1 MIYILVSLV
10 WVMKNFFKSLLNLFN
25 IKEKTIHMTIS
36 ELNAFNIRE
45 EKIEK
50 ERRFRA
56 YISEINQRYNKIRKR
71 ERNSLRK
78 SS

>member
-1 MIYILVSLV
+1 
-10 WVMKNFFKSLLNLFN
+10 
-25 IKEKTIHMTIS
+25 MTIS

-56 YISEINQRYNKIRKR
+56 YISEINQRNNKIRKR
-71 ERNSLRK
+71 ESNSLRK
-78 SS
+78 VS

>member
-1 MIYILVSLV
+1 
-10 WVMKNFFKSLLNLFN
+10 MKNFFKSFLKLFN
-25 IKEKTIHMTIS
+25 FNEKTIYMTIS
-36 ELNAFNIRE
+36 ELKAFNIRK

-50 ERRFRA
+50 EKRFRA

-78 SS
+78 VS

>member
-1 MIYILVSLV
+1 MLLV

-25 IKEKTIHMTIS
+25 FKEKTIHMTIS
-36 ELNAFNIRE
+36 ELKAFNICE

-78 SS
+78 AS

>member
-1 MIYILVSLV
+1 
-10 WVMKNFFKSLLNLFN
+10 MKNFFKSLLNLFK

-36 ELNAFNIRE
+36 ELKAFNILE

-56 YISEINQRYNKIRKR
+56 YVSEINKRHNKIRKR
-71 ERNSLRK
+71 EKNSLRK
-78 SS
+78 AS

>member
-1 MIYILVSLV
+1 MLLV

-25 IKEKTIHMTIS
+25 FKENTIHMTIS
-36 ELNAFNIRE
+36 ELKAFNIRE

-56 YISEINQRYNKIRKR
+56 YISKINQRHNKIRKKDM
-71 ERNSLRK
+71 NSQRK
-78 SS
+78 AS

>member
-1 MIYILVSLV
+1 MLLI

-25 IKEKTIHMTIS
+25 FKEKTIHMKIS
-36 ELNAFNIRE
+36 ELKAFNIRE

-56 YISEINQRYNKIRKR
+56 YVSEINERYNKMRKR
-71 ERNSLRK
+71 ERNSLK
-78 SS
+78 KVS

>member
-1 MIYILVSLV
+1 
-10 WVMKNFFKSLLNLFN
+10 MKNFFKSLLNLFN

-78 SS
+78 AS

>member
-1 MIYILVSLV
+1 MLLV

-36 ELNAFNIRE
+36 ELKAFNIRE

-56 YISEINQRYNKIRKR
+56 YISEINQRYNKIRAR

-78 SS
+78 AS

>member
-1 MIYILVSLV
+1 MLLV
-10 WVMKNFFKSLLNLFN
+10 WVMKNFFKSLLKLFN
-25 IKEKTIHMTIS
+25 YKEKTIHMTIS
-36 ELNAFNIRE
+36 ELKAFNIRE

-78 SS
+78 AS

>member
-1 MIYILVSLV
+1 MLLVR
-10 WVMKNFFKSLLNLFN
+10 VMKNFFKSLLNLLDF
-25 IKEKTIHMTIS
+25 KEKPIHMTIS
-36 ELNAFNIRE
+36 ELKAFNIRE

-56 YISEINQRYNKIRKR
+56 YISEINQRNNKIRKR

-78 SS
+78 VS

>member
-1 MIYILVSLV
+1 MLLV

-78 SS
+78 AS

>member
-50 ERRFRA
+50 VRRFRA
-56 YISEINQRYNKIRKR
+56 YISEINQRHNKIRKR

-78 SS
+78 AF

>member
-1 MIYILVSLV
+1 MYFNVVSLGYEE
-10 WVMKNFFKSLLNLFN
+10 FSQATFKPFQH
-25 IKEKTIHMTIS
+25 KEKAIHTTIS
-36 ELNAFNIRE
+36 ELKAFNICE

-78 SS
+78 AS

>member
-1 MIYILVSLV
+1 MLLV

-36 ELNAFNIRE
+36 ELKAFNIRE
-45 EKIEK
+45 KKMEK

-56 YISEINQRYNKIRKR
+56 YVSEINQRYNKIRKR

-78 SS
+78 VS

>member
-1 MIYILVSLV
+1 
-10 WVMKNFFKSLLNLFN
+10 MKNFFKSLLNFFKL
-25 IKEKTIHMTIS
+25 KENTIHMTIS
-36 ELNAFNIRE
+36 ELKAFNIRE

-56 YISEINQRYNKIRKR
+56 YISEINQRYNKIRAR

-78 SS
+78 AS